1 MSAIFPLLLFLSFL
15 LFFLQAKSFLCEK
28 ATCACLIVTGFVK
41 EDGCIFTTEHS
52 KCAPAIETSLS
63 IGCVELA
70 GLDML
75 SNEMSRAFSVT
86 HFNEA
91 VFPLGE
97 PMN

>member
-1 MSAIFPLLLFLSFL
+1 MV
-15 LFFLQAKSFLCEK
+15 C
-28 ATCACLIVTGFVK
+28 IVT
-41 EDGCIFTTEHS
+41 TNYS
-52 KCAPAIETSLS
+52 KLAPAIEMPLS

-70 GLDML
+70 MLDML

-86 HFNEA
+86 NLNKA